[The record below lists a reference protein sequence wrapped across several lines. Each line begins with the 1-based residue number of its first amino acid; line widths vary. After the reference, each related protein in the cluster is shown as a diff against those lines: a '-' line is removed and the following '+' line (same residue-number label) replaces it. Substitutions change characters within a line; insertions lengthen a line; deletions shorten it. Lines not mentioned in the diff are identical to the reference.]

1 MRLKKVFTYFV
12 LGVFALQTNLAV
24 MLSVSTAIS
33 MFYTAS
39 VLASPPPVYD
49 PDTPLL
55 NELKRKYSIHDPD
68 RNTVID
74 GGTLGTPVTTP
85 PKDLTQILA
94 ERSFSSS
101 TEVELTP
108 NPSIDLSDPSSLLSQ
123 YEQEGLAIGMTN
135 GAPVGDADGNIDVKY
150 AKKTTRKFEYDED
163 GRLVIEIIDEEPE
176 YVETGGERESY
187 LSQEV
192 NRDDIEFAADEAYG
206 DDPMIR
212 QEGRTAHSTLS
223 NGTDTSSRAY
233 QSLIN
238 SASRATNTVVDPNA
252 GWLNPSQE
260 AFDDA
265 STPAG
270 GFFSS
275 CETTV
280 ETKRKTINYPT
291 KKEYSCQQNI
301 AQNLN
306 YCEVERKLRIPM
318 TMQGEGLA
326 NCGVGCYELKFGEE
340 GNNTRNPT
348 NPQNCEVYSETRLL
362 TFNLQDGIELDRIE
376 AEGYVDDHLEFR
388 VDGQLAFSFIRG
400 NISYT
405 QDLPD
410 INYPQCEA
418 GDNREKGRWYMD
430 GNKTFG
436 FKRIIQ
442 DGVTKTYQLDINHL
456 VGGKGEVLGSLRFYF
471 KDTTG
476 EGYGEVITQK
486 PEGCLDKV
494 DPSYKNRGGNTGGG
508 GGGGGGV
515 IVPGDEWINDAPSF
529 GTQSQT
535 FSPMQT
541 QTQSQSQTQNEDLGD
556 GSDFGR
562 FDEGEYDYSLC
573 RFDSYVP
580 LEVGDRGYPQEFLDL
595 MGPFYPGDTGNK
607 TWRYE
612 LENYRCDPLGGLDY
626 CVIDPETGEEEC
638 YTWDELLAQPNQCDI
653 LQNDNSC
660 SEVSRQCTPGWDIE
674 VEDESYCFN
683 ETVTYSCETN
693 NTIDREIETATN
705 TCAGAIPCSG
715 GDCEFG
721 ETESND
727 RFVEAAVMG
736 SVIQYA
742 DSDRSCEIE
751 NDPSTCRIFEG
762 EYEYCSTEV
771 TGLGMD
777 CCEEAGGVDILA
789 YVTAANLMIKSNKLA
804 KEGIFGDA
812 IQGGVESVA
821 DTASTFG
828 ESIKGSWTSFKKS
841 ASELGTKAWDA
852 MPKAITQGSE
862 TLLGNSTG
870 VVADATGP
878 IAEAFSSTKEAFT
891 GALGS
896 LQQNIYQLAY
906 EALPQELAA
915 QIFVDK
921 ATGEAAQS
929 ATQELVLN
937 ESITNFFSNVMLA
950 YQVYSTIKL
959 ALTLLTMCDENES
972 DMGIK
977 LAQRQ
982 CFKVGGSYCSKRI
995 LGVCIQKRQDHCCYN
1010 SILARIIMEQ
1020 AGPLL
1025 GKDMSNCEGL
1035 TQEELARLD
1044 FDRIDLSEWVG
1055 LMIESGE
1062 IKSRSNENILTGGG
1076 EFVGNRCEQ
1085 FEVEDPVT
1093 GIVTTEERC
1102 FKKLEGGRMINSYGR
1117 QTVSERTSDRMDGAS
1132 SYTENMRQGARNMAN
1147 GIDCSASPRPAVCQF
1162 GFTIDDGGQ

>member
-1 MRLKKVFTYFV
+1 MRLKNVFTYCV

-33 MFYTAS
+33 VFYTAS

-55 NELKRKYSIHDPD
+55 NELKRKYTIHDPD
-68 RNTVID
+68 RNTVIS
-74 GGTLGTPVTTP
+74 GGTLGTPVSTP
-85 PKDLTQILA
+85 PKDLSQIIA

-108 NPSIDLSDPSSLLSQ
+108 NPSIDLSDTSSLLSQ
-123 YEQEGLAIGMTN
+123 YEQEGLAIGLTN

-150 AKKTTRKFEYDED
+150 AKKATRKFEYDED

-192 NRDDIEFAADEAYG
+192 NRDDIEFAADEAHG

-223 NGTDTSSRAY
+223 TGTDTSSRAY
-233 QSLIN
+233 QALIN
-238 SASRATNTVVDPNA
+238 SASRANNTVVDPNA
-252 GWLNPSQE
+252 GWLNPSQQ

-291 KKEYSCQQNI
+291 KKEYSCQQNM

-318 TMQGEGLA
+318 VVGGDGFES
-326 NCGVGCYELKFGEE
+326 CGVGCYELTIGKE
-340 GNNTRNPT
+340 GDNYYEPPCGKECASQIFTESRI
-348 NPQNCEVYSETRLL
+348 
-362 TFNLQDGIELDRIE
+362 FNLNLADGFRLSQVT
-376 AEGYVDDHLEFR
+376 ASAQFDDHFELLINNN
-388 VDGQLAFSFIRG
+388 LAFSRYRKQFSYVQRVPVPPANAGRG
-400 NISYT
+400 FAE
-405 QDLPD
+405 Q
-410 INYPQCEA
+410 
-418 GDNREKGRWYMD
+418 
-430 GNKTFG
+430 GNDSMPLRDVSFG
-436 FKRIIQ
+436 VLRHIDQ
-442 DGVTKTYQLDINHL
+442 NANNTYDFTVNTL
-456 VGGKGEVLGSLRFYF
+456 VGGRGEMLMKIRFYIT
-471 KDTTG
+471 DETG
-476 EGYGEVITQK
+476 EGYGEIIKQT

-494 DPSYKNRGGNTGGG
+494 DPSYQNRDGNTGG

-515 IVPGDEWINDAPSF
+515 IVPGDEWVNENPTF
-529 GTQSQT
+529 GIQSQS
-535 FSPMQT
+535 FSPTQT
-541 QTQSQSQTQNEDLGD
+541 QTQSQSQTQNNDLGD

-562 FDEGEYDYSLC
+562 LDEGEYDYSLC

-580 LEVGDRGYPQEFLDL
+580 LEVGDRGYPQEYLDL
-595 MGPFYPGDTGNK
+595 IGPFYPGDTGNK

-626 CVIDPETGEEEC
+626 CVVDPETGEEEC

-693 NTIDREIETATN
+693 NTIDREVETSTN

-751 NDPSTCRIFEG
+751 DDPSTCRIFEG

-841 ASELGTKAWDA
+841 AGELGTKAWDA

-862 TLLGNSTG
+862 TLIGNSTG

-906 EALPQELAA
+906 EALPQELASQLFTQA
-915 QIFVDK
+915 G
-921 ATGEAAQS
+921 GEAVTDA

-982 CFKVGGSYCSKRI
+982 CFKVGGSYCSKKI

-1025 GKDMSNCEGL
+1025 GKDMSSCEGL

-1062 IKSRSNENILTGGG
+1062 MKSRSNENILTGGG

-1085 FEVEDPVT
+1085 FEVEDPIT

-1147 GIDCSASPRPAVCQF
+1147 GIDCSASPRPAVCEF

>member
-1 MRLKKVFTYFV
+1 MCFKKVFTYCV
-12 LGVFALQTNLAV
+12 LSVFALQTNLAV

-33 MFYTAS
+33 IFYTAS
-39 VLASPPPVYD
+39 VLANPSSTYD

-55 NELKRKYSIHDPD
+55 NELKAKYRIDDPE
-68 RNTVID
+68 RNTVIS
-74 GGTLGTPVTTP
+74 GGVLGTPVTTP
-85 PKDLTQILA
+85 PKDLSQRIA
-94 ERSFSSS
+94 ERSFSPSI
-101 TEVELTP
+101 ELELTP
-108 NPSIDLSDPSSLLSQ
+108 NPKIDLSDTSSLLRK
-123 YEQEGLAIGMTN
+123 YEKDALAIGLTN
-135 GAPVGDADGNIDVKY
+135 GAPVGDADGNIDIKY
-150 AKKTTRKFEYDED
+150 AKKTTRKFEYDDD

-192 NRDDIEFAADEAYG
+192 NREDIEFGADEAYG

-233 QSLIN
+233 QTLIN
-238 SASRATNTVVDPNA
+238 TSSRSINTTVDPNA
-252 GWLNPSQE
+252 GWLTPSQVALDE
-260 AFDDA
+260 A

-270 GFFSS
+270 EFFSS

-280 ETKRKTINYPT
+280 EKKQKTINYPT
-291 KKEYSCQQNI
+291 KKEYSCQQNM

-318 TMQGEGLA
+318 LIQGEGLSS
-326 NCGVGCYELKFGEE
+326 CGVGCYELKFGETE
-340 GNNTRNPT
+340 NNYRDPR
-348 NPQNCEVYSETRLL
+348 NPQNCEEYRESRLL
-362 TFNLQDGIELDRIE
+362 TFNLTDGIELERVETD
-376 AEGYVDDHLEFR
+376 AYVDDHLEFTI
-388 VDGQLAFSFIRG
+388 DGQLALSMSSG
-400 NISYT
+400 VVSYN
-405 QDLPD
+405 QPMPD
-410 INYPQCEA
+410 TNYSRCEA
-418 GDNREKGRWYMD
+418 GNEPGADSRGRWYISGD
-430 GNKTFG
+430 KSFG
-436 FKRIIQ
+436 FKRLIQ
-442 DGVTKTYQLDINHL
+442 QGVVRTYDFGINHL
-456 VGGKGEVLGSLRFYF
+456 VGGQGEIYGSIKFYF
-471 KDTTG
+471 KDVTG
-476 EGYGEVITQK
+476 EGFGEVVTQT

-494 DPSYKNRGGNTGGG
+494 TEEYQRLGEDGGG
-508 GGGGGGV
+508 EGG
-515 IVPGDEWINDAPSF
+515 DY
-529 GTQSQT
+529 
-535 FSPMQT
+535 
-541 QTQSQSQTQNEDLGD
+541 LGD
-556 GSDFGR
+556 GTDFGR

-580 LEVGDRGYPQEFLDL
+580 LEVGDREYPQEFLDL

-626 CVIDPETGEEEC
+626 CVTDPETGEEEC

-653 LQNDNSC
+653 LQSDNSC

-693 NTIDREIETATN
+693 NTIDREIETSTN

-751 NDPSTCRIFEG
+751 SDPSTCRIFEG

-804 KEGIFGDA
+804 GEGVFGDA
-812 IQGGVESVA
+812 IQSGVESVG

-828 ESIKGSWTSFKKS
+828 ESVQGSWTSFKKS

-862 TLLGNSTG
+862 TLIGNSTG
-870 VVADATGP
+870 VIADATGP
-878 IAEAFSSTKEAFT
+878 IAEAFSATKEAFT
-891 GALGS
+891 GALSS

-906 EALPQELAA
+906 EALPQELAN
-915 QIFVDK
+915 QLFIDQVSGK
-921 ATGEAAQS
+921 AVSETTTDLA
-929 ATQELVLN
+929 LN
-937 ESITNFFSNVMLA
+937 ETITNLFSNVMLA
-950 YQVYSTIKL
+950 YQIYSMVKL

-982 CFKVGGSYCSKRI
+982 CFRQGESYCHKKI
-995 LGVCIQKRQDHCCYN
+995 LGVCVQKRQDHCCYN
-1010 SILARIIMEQ
+1010 SILARIVMEQ

-1025 GKDMSNCEGL
+1025 GKDMSSCEGL

-1062 IKSRSNENILTGGG
+1062 IKSKSNESILTGGG
-1076 EFVGNRCEQ
+1076 ELVDGRCEE

-1102 FKKLEGGRMINSYGR
+1102 FKKLEGGRLVNSYGR

-1132 SYTENMRQGARNMAN
+1132 TYTENMRQGARNMAN
-1147 GIDCSASPRPAVCQF
+1147 GIDCSASPRPEVCNF